1 MVSKDKLV
9 DGSPV
14 LPVYLICDTSLSM
27 TYRVEKDKKRI
38 DVLNEAI
45 TNLFVEILDLNETTS
60 RVEVCVISFNDSP
73 HLVLPLQAIDPEM
86 QWEPLKPGGETEV
99 AKALKFFNERLS
111 IDEKNRAGLPSC
123 RPVAFIITDG
133 EPTDHEAQWKNECKR
148 LASEYSLAPRI
159 VPCLVAE
166 PSDKLIETI
175 TVFYGKDLSGVSGQI
190 STDGKDIAQA
200 IRSTFNEI
208 AVTLNLVNEDPK
220 FTSNLSPTE
229 YIEQVDKTMELAFN
243 NPETKPEVVF
253 DEYIADFL
261 C

>member
-99 AKALKFFNERLS
+99 AKALKFF
-111 IDEKNRAGLPSC
+111 
-123 RPVAFIITDG
+123 
-133 EPTDHEAQWKNECKR
+133 
-148 LASEYSLAPRI
+148 
-159 VPCLVAE
+159 
-166 PSDKLIETI
+166 
-175 TVFYGKDLSGVSGQI
+175 
-190 STDGKDIAQA
+190 
-200 IRSTFNEI
+200 
-208 AVTLNLVNEDPK
+208 
-220 FTSNLSPTE
+220 
-229 YIEQVDKTMELAFN
+229 
-243 NPETKPEVVF
+243 
-253 DEYIADFL
+253 
-261 C
+261 